1 MNRPLSIALS
11 ALLACLAAV
20 LPASPALAQD
30 NWPTRP
36 LRIVHGFGSG
46 GPVDLLAR
54 MLAPSIGERVGQT
67 VVVEGKPGAGG
78 TLGAA
83 HVAKAD
89 PDGYTLLLMAAG
101 HSAAPGLY
109 NALPYD
115 AANDFTMISMV
126 ARSPFAIIAGP
137 SSPAQNMQE
146 LIQKA
151 RAMPGK
157 IDYGSAGVGS
167 GMHLVAVLLQA
178 RAGVQMTHVPYKTAT
193 AVNLAIMTGEIPI
206 LFTSVAGITP
216 LLESGK
222 VKMLATTG
230 KERYSQL
237 PNVPTIAETVMP
249 DFDVMSWYALAAPK
263 GVPAPIVARL
273 NEAVQATLKRP
284 EVLERLRVQ
293 AIEAFPSTPRQAQEM
308 LSSEVTRW
316 TKVVRDEKIPP
327 QN

>member
-1 MNRPLSIALS
+1 MKKTIWRPL
-11 ALLACLAAV
+11 AAIV
-20 LPASPALAQD
+20 LCVAAAAHPAQAQD
-30 NWPTRP
+30 AWPARP

-54 MLAPSIGERVGQT
+54 LLAPVLSERLGQS
-67 VVVEGKPGAGG
+67 VLVEGKPGAGG

-83 HVAKAD
+83 FVAKAD

-109 NALPYD
+109 TSLPYD
-115 AANDFTMISMV
+115 AVNDFTMISMV

-137 SSPAQNMQE
+137 ASPASNMQE
-146 LIQKA
+146 LVQKA
-151 RAMPGK
+151 RAQPGK

-178 RAGVQMTHVPYKTAT
+178 RAGIQMTHVPYKTAT
-193 AVNLAIMTGEIPI
+193 AVNLAIMGGEIPI

-230 KERYSQL
+230 RERYSLL
-237 PNVPTIAETVMP
+237 PGVPTIAETVLP

-263 GVPAPIVARL
+263 SVPAPIVAKL
-273 NEAVQATLKRP
+273 NEAVQAALKRP
-284 EVLERLRVQ
+284 DLLERLRVQ
-293 AIEAFPSTPRQAQEM
+293 AIEAFPSTPRQAQD
-308 LSSEVTRW
+308 LLGSEVARW